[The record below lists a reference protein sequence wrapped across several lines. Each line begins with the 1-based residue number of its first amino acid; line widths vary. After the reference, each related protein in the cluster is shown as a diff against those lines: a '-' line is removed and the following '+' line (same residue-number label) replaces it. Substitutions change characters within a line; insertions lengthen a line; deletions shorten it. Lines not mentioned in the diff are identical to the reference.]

1 MGLSTA
7 YHLSMHCVWAFS
19 VTVFREYFWWNL
31 NLADA
36 NGKIRCVELTWI
48 GLDKFLSLD
57 ESRLLQVV
65 DKDSVHKFVL
75 CDGLNH
81 KHPLLSQV
89 GQNFGDVHVQVVV
102 HAVEKDITENIWKIL
117 YGILNEMQY
126 CGYGLDC
133 WKDQRHLQYT

>member
-1 MGLSTA
+1 MGEYSLS
-7 YHLSMHCVWAFS
+7 LCSDS
-19 VTVFREYFWWNL
+19 IFWWNL

-36 NGKIRCVELTWI
+36 NGKIRCIELAWI

-89 GQNFGDVHVQVVV
+89 GQNFRDVHVQVVV
-102 HAVEKDITENIWKIL
+102 HAVEKNITENI
-117 YGILNEMQY
+117 
-126 CGYGLDC
+126 
-133 WKDQRHLQYT
+133 